1 MRNYEIMFIVKPTLE
16 EEEIK
21 KVASSFQSSL
31 EKNGAKVTNVDAWGK
46 RALAY
51 EIKKGNDT
59 FRSGYYYVINIESET
74 DEAVKEF
81 DRLAL
86 INANVIRHLVIRKED

>member
-1 MRNYEIMFIVKPTLE
+1 MKNYEIMFIVKPTLE

-46 RALAY
+46 RTLAY

-59 FRSGYYYVINIESET
+59 FRSGFYYVINIESET

>member
-1 MRNYEIMFIVKPTLE
+1 MRKYEIMFIVKPTLE
-16 EEEIK
+16 EDEIK
-21 KVASSFQSSL
+21 KVASSFQTSL

-46 RALAY
+46 RTLAY

-59 FRSGYYYVINIESET
+59 FRSGYYYVVNIESET

>member
-21 KVASSFQSSL
+21 KVASNFQAVL

-46 RALAY
+46 RSLAY

-59 FRSGYYYVINIESET
+59 YRSGYYYVINIES
-74 DEAVKEF
+74 DNDQAVKEF

>member
-1 MRNYEIMFIVKPTLE
+1 MKKYEIMFIVKPTLE
-16 EEEIK
+16 EAEIK
-21 KVASSFQSSL
+21 KVASSFQTSL

-46 RALAY
+46 RTLAY

-59 FRSGYYYVINIESET
+59 FRSGYYYVINIESE
-74 DEAVKEF
+74 DDLAVKEF